1 MPLQHDA
8 QGDAIM
14 IDDDSEG
21 AEEYDDEE
29 DDYWLKKLN

>member
-1 MPLQHDA
+1 LEHDA

-29 DDYWLKKLN
+29 DDYWF